1 MGQATDATSL
11 RLFTTTQFNLLA
23 ETGMR
28 NAEVRADELPSMN
41 YPGLA
46 GHGVNYPEVI
56 SGVARKDPS
65 LQNFASDAFYLEYNG
80 PGKRCTALALFDMD
94 RASGICD
101 DVRNCG

>member
-46 GHGVNYPEVI
+46 GHGVNYPELPRSHLRRSQERPLATELRQRRVLF
-56 SGVARKDPS
+56 GVQRARQAVHCACP
-65 LQNFASDAFYLEYNG
+65 LRHG
-80 PGKRCTALALFDMD
+80 PCQWHLR
-94 RASGICD
+94 
-101 DVRNCG
+101 

>member
-46 GHGVNYPEVI
+46 GHGVNYPELPRSHVRRACLCVTCG
-56 SGVARKDPS
+56 SGAATRAQVGIPAGSQVR
-65 LQNFASDAFYLEYNG
+65 AIMTA
-80 PGKRCTALALFDMD
+80 KRRREMGLPE
-94 RASGICD
+94 R
-101 DVRNCG
+101 